1 MNTQIIFNGDILHA
15 ETTTDLILHGNSTAK
30 DILDN
35 FNAVPMSAF
44 GQKLAGADSL
54 AEVCRLMHH
63 NYSFAKD
70 IIDEVEWKIVGTPS
84 VDNDKLHV
92 SNGNYIWRS
101 LKLGADTFYIDFD
114 IVCSDSD
121 KIIFQLYDNTASP
134 TSGTAVRHWYR
145 LIVNSDG
152 NLQFNYLTKS
162 GVYNGGHWA
171 WDSAFTTRLT
181 HDSGFPVS
189 NANHINLCFDKSD
202 SSIGLAVNGG
212 AYSWSDPDTCPVLN
226 KSWRVYLGNTADALI
241 DNFILTNNDVV
252 VSQLDF
258 T

>member
-1 MNTQIIFNGDILHA
+1 MNTQIIFNGDTLHA

-35 FNAVPMSAF
+35 FNAVPMSTF

-70 IIDEVEWKIVGTPS
+70 AVDEVEWKIVGSPS
-84 VDNDKLHV
+84 VDNGKLHV

-101 LKLGADTFYIDFD
+101 LKLGADTFFVDFD
-114 IVCSDSD
+114 IVCSDSN
-121 KIIFQLYDNTASP
+121 KIIFQLYDNTAVPS
-134 TSGTAVRHWYR
+134 TGTAVRHLYR
-145 LIVNSDG
+145 LLVNSDG
-152 NLQFNYLTKS
+152 NIQFNYITQSGSYHGLT
-162 GVYNGGHWA
+162 WR
-171 WDSAFTTRLT
+171 WDSAVTRLT

-189 NANHINLCFDKSD
+189 NANHIVLWFDKTD
-202 SSIGLAVNGG
+202 SSIGVSVNGG
-212 AYSWSDPDTCPVLN
+212 SYSWSDPNTCPISN
-226 KSWRVYLGNTADALI
+226 KTWRVYLGNTADALI

-258 T
+258 S